1 MPYAELI
8 WLTDAA
14 EPVAL
19 RICTHG
25 HVVAADQRVHRPPG
39 AGHRDRVVGA
49 SAGAGVAL
57 GPITG
62 GCLLEH
68 FWRGSIFLL
77 MVPIAVVVAVYQQT
91 RRQ

>member
-1 MPYAELI
+1 
-8 WLTDAA
+8 
-14 EPVAL
+14 
-19 RICTHG
+19 
-25 HVVAADQRVHRPPG
+25 
-39 AGHRDRVVGA
+39 VGA